1 MVELVTGV
9 DTVPVPIGRRL
20 PEPTGP
26 TALPVGKE
34 TVPIGPR
41 PVPVLRGPRDPVP
54 MGLTLK
60 LEEKG

>member
-9 DTVPVPIGRRL
+9 DTVPVPIGLR
-20 PEPTGP
+20 EPVP
-26 TALPVGKE
+26 
-34 TVPIGPR
+34 VPIGTIPVPVPMGPR
-41 PVPVLRGPRDPVP
+41 PVPVLRGPREPVP

>member
-1 MVELVTGV
+1 MNEVVELVTGV

-34 TVPIGPR
+34 TVPIGSR
-41 PVPVLRGPRDPVP
+41 EPVPVPLGTIPVP
-54 MGLTLK
+54 VPIGP
-60 LEEKG
+60 